1 VLLTLISI
9 HADDAKYEILVE
21 QIESDLEELG
31 QEVRHLYQT
40 RCNNTSL
47 ETCAHSNYDD
57 CASLFPNSTCK
68 SEKDFDIAHCGG
80 DGGTCGS
87 RWDYT
92 VSQVWLNS
100 EIASNNHEVI
110 ETICLTQGLESYFKR
125 KLEDRK
131 IYWDE
136 LGLRTP
142 QMYFGAQN
150 GVFRIYPA
158 RPLQDKNCSSFD
170 PRLRPWFV
178 GGSSGAKVVVLTL
191 DTSTSMCDPNCKLLE
206 LVKEAAITVIQ
217 TLTRADRVAL
227 VLFSNDATIFEQ
239 GGVFLFE
246 ASQENKDMLEQRIG
260 SLTND
265 ALGSGTN
272 FQAAFEAVFKVLN
285 DSIYDERVACTTAM
299 LFLTDG
305 KMNRPEGVTEET
317 VVDLVKSNITALEA
331 SGHHVYLF
339 TYSISNND
347 SVHYF
352 PKKIACN
359 ISNGVWSKIDDETR
373 ILDSLTS
380 YYRLFAL
387 GLGDGNKTFVTWV
400 EPYTSYTGNILVT
413 TASSPVYDNST
424 SPPLFLGVVGIDFPL
439 AAVDKALGV
448 AGGSQESI
456 NKIVQ
461 KSMPGCTRTV
471 KLTQCEL
478 EFFRQSGDAGGE
490 ALCTTSCNE
499 TDFVNMKQSTCSTS
513 SNFTSILELWNN
525 RNASGLNYAQRACCG
540 AGETIGASASQCT
553 ASSVNIG
560 AVVGGTKDANIGAV
574 VGGTIGGLVVLLI
587 CFYLCCKKKL
597 CHKVRARYELWRSS
611 RQLRQ
616 LVVLQPP
623 KPSAPPFN
631 PDS

>member
-1 VLLTLISI
+1 MKMMPPLPQLPIKACLVLLTLISI

-206 LVKEAAITVIQ
+206 LVKEAAIKVIQ

-285 DSIYDERVACTTAM
+285 DSIYDESVECTTAI

-339 TYSISNND
+339 TYSISDDD

-359 ISNGVWSKIDDETR
+359 ISNGVWSKIVDETR
-373 ILDSLTS
+373 IFDSLTS

-387 GLGDGNKTFVTWV
+387 GLGDENKTFVTWV
-400 EPYTSYTGNILVT
+400 EPYTSYTGNFLVT

-424 SPPLFLGVVGIDFPL
+424 SPP
-439 AAVDKALGV
+439 
-448 AGGSQESI
+448 S
-456 NKIVQ
+456 
-461 KSMPGCTRTV
+461 
-471 KLTQCEL
+471 
-478 EFFRQSGDAGGE
+478 FFRGR
-490 ALCTTSCNE
+490 
-499 TDFVNMKQSTCSTS
+499 
-513 SNFTSILELWNN
+513 WN
-525 RNASGLNYAQRACCG
+525 RL
-540 AGETIGASASQCT
+540 
-553 ASSVNIG
+553 SVG
-560 AVVGGTKDANIGAV
+560 
-574 VGGTIGGLVVLLI
+574 
-587 CFYLCCKKKL
+587 C
-597 CHKVRARYELWRSS
+597 S
-611 RQLRQ
+611 RQGPWCCRW
-616 LVVLQPP
+616 
-623 KPSAPPFN
+623 KPRKH
-631 PDS
+631 